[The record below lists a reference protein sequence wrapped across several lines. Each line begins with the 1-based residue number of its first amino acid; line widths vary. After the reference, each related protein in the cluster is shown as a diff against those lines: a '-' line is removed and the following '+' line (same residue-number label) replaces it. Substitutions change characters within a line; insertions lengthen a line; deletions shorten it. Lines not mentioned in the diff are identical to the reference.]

1 MLDLPRTDARDAGTK
16 DSCLFYQ
23 TGSALPTA
31 ERGEGIY
38 IWDTK
43 GKKYLD
49 ACSGSFA
56 ANLGHGDRRMLK
68 AAEGQ
73 MEKISFA
80 YRTQFE
86 NEPANELSRFLVSLS
101 PDHLKRVFLV
111 NSGSEAVEAC
121 MKLARQYW
129 WARGQ
134 NSKAKFISRRPSY
147 HGATLGALSLTSYH
161 DLNAPFEPLTVKS
174 PKVSA
179 PFCYRCP
186 LGKTY
191 PSCKTACADELE
203 EVINEVGA
211 ENIAAFVTEPIGGA
225 STGGAVPPDE
235 WFPMIEATCRKH
247 NILLIVDEVLTGCG
261 RTGAFYGFEHWG
273 IKPDLV
279 AVAKGLSAG
288 YAPVGA
294 CLAREEIVEVV
305 VKNGGFM
312 HGHTLAG
319 NPLASAVALQALKIV
334 VEDRLVENAKVT
346 GQYLQVKLRALKEKY
361 AFIGDVRGKGLLAGI
376 EFVSD
381 KKTKEPFPKEWN
393 VGGKATG
400 LARARGLLIYP
411 RRSIFGISGD
421 HVSLAPP
428 LIIDKTGV
436 DEIITLLEA
445 TLTELGQWL
454 QMQGQKHAATG

>member
-1 MLDLPRTDARDAGTK
+1 MTMLDLPRPEGEKPAANDGARR
-16 DSCLFYQ
+16 SNLFYQ
-23 TGSALPTA
+23 TGSTLPTA

-38 IWDTK
+38 IWDTS

-56 ANLGHGDRRMLK
+56 ANIGHGDKRML
-68 AAEGQ
+68 AAASGQ
-73 MEKISFA
+73 MDKISFA

-86 NEPANELSRFLVSLS
+86 NEPANELSRYIISLS
-101 PDHLKRVFLV
+101 PEHLKRVFLV

-129 WARGQ
+129 WAKGAA
-134 NSKAKFISRRPSY
+134 SKAKFISRRPSY
-147 HGATLGALSLTSYH
+147 HGATLGALALTSYH
-161 DLNAPFEPLTVKS
+161 ELNAPFEAVTVKS

-191 PSCKTACADELE
+191 PSCKTACANELE

-235 WFPMIEATCRKH
+235 WFPMIEETCRKH

-261 RTGAFYGFEHWG
+261 RTGKFYGFEHWG

-279 AVAKGLSAG
+279 AIAKGLSAG
-288 YAPVGA
+288 YAPAGA
-294 CLAREEIVEVV
+294 ALAREEIVEVV
-305 VKNGGFM
+305 IKNGGFM

-334 VEDRLVENAKVT
+334 AEE
-346 GQYLQVKLRALKEKY
+346 Q
-361 AFIGDVRGKGLLAGI
+361 AG
-376 EFVSD
+376 
-381 KKTKEPFPKEWN
+381 
-393 VGGKATG
+393 
-400 LARARGLLIYP
+400 
-411 RRSIFGISGD
+411 
-421 HVSLAPP
+421 
-428 LIIDKTGV
+428 
-436 DEIITLLEA
+436 
-445 TLTELGQWL
+445 
-454 QMQGQKHAATG
+454 